1 MIVSRRVQNCPSYSS
16 KVTEWNSALKQIF
29 SDMEGYNPILD
40 RSLKFKSTSGVFVPY
55 DEMLK
60 DVRQKAKQTGLAQSL
75 ELL

>member
-1 MIVSRRVQNCPSYSS
+1 M
-16 KVTEWNSALKQIF
+16 KQIF
-29 SDMEGYNPILD
+29 SDLEGYNPILD